1 YRALRQRGLP
11 GAPPAPRRRR
21 VRDRGARPARGGARP
36 LHARLPAAQ
45 VPGARRGTRPRRAP
59 RLTAHRDMD
68 ALRVLADDLTGACDV
83 GAELLPGPGGVV
95 VQPAFE
101 TRGPAPRGTI
111 CVRNTQSRTLG
122 PADAARRVAAAL
134 ADVGPGWAGL
144 VLKKIDTGLRG
155 PLGAEIDATMDALGV
170 EEAFV
175 LPAIPEVGRTTLA
188 GRQMIGGV
196 PVNETAFACDPHHP
210 IHDASVLA
218 ALAATGR
225 RQAAVIDIAAVRGDL
240 TAAIERARAAGAGV
254 LACDAETDADLERAV
269 RTLLLRGRPL
279 LLVGSTGLA
288 RALRRVL
295 GTEQAG
301 RALRPAGPAPL
312 PGEGILVVAGSAH
325 PATRRQL
332 ERAAGRGLVR
342 PIEVPSLA
350 GADWAGAQAARA
362 LDRRLRAGRDPGRG
376 RSALPRARGAHRR
389 HAGRRD
395 ARAPHPGRGGLR
407 RPAGRAGVRRAARAP
422 AARLEAPGRCRVPRE
437 DARRPRAPLPPA

>member
-1 YRALRQRGLP
+1 
-11 GAPPAPRRRR
+11 
-21 VRDRGARPARGGARP
+21 
-36 LHARLPAAQ
+36 
-45 VPGARRGTRPRRAP
+45 
-59 RLTAHRDMD
+59 MD

-83 GAELLPGPGGVV
+83 GAEFLPGPGGVV
-95 VQPAFE
+95 VQPALE
-101 TRGPAPRGTI
+101 TGGPAPRGTM

-175 LPAIPEVGRTTLA
+175 LPAIPEVGRTTLG

-210 IHDASVLA
+210 IHDASVPA

-254 LACDAETDADLERAV
+254 LACDAET
-269 RTLLLRGRPL
+269 
-279 LLVGSTGLA
+279 
-288 RALRRVL
+288 
-295 GTEQAG
+295 
-301 RALRPAGPAPL
+301 
-312 PGEGILVVAGSAH
+312 
-325 PATRRQL
+325 RRQL
-332 ERAAGRGLVR
+332 ERAARRGLVR

-362 LDRRLRAGRDPGRG
+362 LASGTVPALVAPATASPEGSAAVLAALRRAALSTLARVRPGGLVLVGGETAYHVLEGLGLPPLWLESRLCPLVVRARLMAGAYAGLAVVTKGGSTGAPDLLAAIVRQ
-376 RSALPRARGAHRR
+376 LARGAR
-389 HAGRRD
+389 
-395 ARAPHPGRGGLR
+395 
-407 RPAGRAGVRRAARAP
+407 
-422 AARLEAPGRCRVPRE
+422 
-437 DARRPRAPLPPA
+437 